1 MLLSIISRTKN
12 IASPWALVGAKIN
25 RLNPE
30 YKIDLYKN
38 AVSNKSETVYFEN
51 VAGCNCKDCCG
62 GISQKSSSSKK
73 HGDDDGSHPVTSVRK
88 GTTRPWVDKVKPK
101 VLFKY
106 SLWID

>member
-1 MLLSIISRTKN
+1 MLLSIISWTNTWKTLPFLGLLLER
-12 IASPWALVGAKIN
+12 KIN

-73 HGDDDGSHPVTSVRK
+73 HGDDDSSHPVTSVRK
-88 GTTRPWVDKVKPK
+88 GT
-101 VLFKY
+101 
-106 SLWID
+106 I